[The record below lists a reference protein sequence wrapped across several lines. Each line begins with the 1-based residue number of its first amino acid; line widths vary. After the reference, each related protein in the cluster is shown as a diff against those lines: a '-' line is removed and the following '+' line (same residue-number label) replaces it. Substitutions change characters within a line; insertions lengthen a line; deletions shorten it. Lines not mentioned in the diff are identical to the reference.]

1 MTDHTLLFGSVSA
14 LRQQLR
20 IRAVSSEEL
29 TRACLDALKLAM
41 VR

>member
-20 IRAVSSEEL
+20 NQLYPVKTHSPA
-29 TRACLDALKLAM
+29 
-41 VR
+41 